1 VTVFDHLPA
10 PARKFLMAGRGGLN
24 LTHSE
29 PLPALLDR
37 YGAARGRLAPAIE
50 AFAPQTLIAWCE
62 GLGEP
67 TFIGT
72 SGRVFPR
79 KLKASP
85 LLRAWLRRLEG
96 LGVRLAP
103 RHRLTGLD
111 RDGTLHF
118 GATRV
123 QADAV
128 VLALGGA
135 SWPQLGSDGG
145 WAAWLDAPITPFAP
159 ANCGVRIGW
168 SAHLLA
174 RAAGQPL
181 KRIAVSAGNT
191 HVRGEAVITRAG
203 LGGGAIYALAPAL
216 RAGAPLLLDLRP
228 DLSAEEVVSR
238 VADPAGLSLA
248 NLLRRRLSLAPA
260 AIALVQEARHRGWI
274 SNPVALKAIPLPVDG
289 PMGLD
294 RAISSAGGI
303 AWEAVGEDLALA
315 GYRGVFVAGEML
327 DWEAPTGGYLL
338 QACFSTGVAAAKGA
352 LSRAAA
358 AGS

>member
-1 VTVFDHLPA
+1 
-10 PARKFLMAGRGGLN
+10 MAGRGGLN

-29 PLPALLDR
+29 PLPALLAR
-37 YGAARGRLAPAIE
+37 YGAARDRLAPAIE
-50 AFAPQTLIAWCE
+50 AFPPGTLIAWCE
-62 GLGEP
+62 GQGEP
-67 TFIGT
+67 TFTGS

-79 KLKASP
+79 SMKASP

-96 LGVRLAP
+96 LGVRMHP
-103 RHRLTGLD
+103 RHRLTAID

-118 GATRV
+118 AGTTVR
-123 QADAV
+123 ADAV
-128 VLALGGA
+128 VLAMGGA
-135 SWPQLGSDGG
+135 SWPRLGSDGG
-145 WAAWLDAPITPFAP
+145 WATLLDAPITPFAP
-159 ANCGVRIGW
+159 ANCGMRIGW
-168 SAHLLA
+168 SEHFLA

-181 KRIAVSAGNT
+181 KRIAVSAGDT
-191 HVRGEAVITRAG
+191 RIRGEAVITRAG
-203 LGGGAIYALAPAL
+203 LEGGAIYALAPAL
-216 RAGAPLLLDLRP
+216 RDGAPLLLDLRP
-228 DLSAEEVVSR
+228 DLDAGEVAR
-238 VADPAGLSLA
+238 RLADPAGLSLA
-248 NLLRRRLSLAPA
+248 NLLRRRLALAPA

-274 SNPVALKAIPLPVDG
+274 TAPAGLKAMPLPVDG

-303 AWEAVGEDLALA
+303 AWDAVGEDFSLA

-338 QACFSTGVAAAKGA
+338 QACFSTGVAAARGA